1 MKFINKG
8 EEPASFATWKALEN
22 EEWQP
27 SYSELSNPE
36 KRDVYN
42 ALLRDQGFI
51 CCYCESE
58 ITNGDYHL
66 EHLNPQSAEE
76 GDDLDFNNFLCSCLK
91 NTSKGD
97 PLHCGKE
104 KADEILE
111 VHPLQ
116 PNCQDYFT
124 FTADGKIQGE
134 NVGAE
139 NSIRV
144 LALDLGKLN
153 DLRAN
158 ALDPFLD
165 PDLSE
170 QELAEFVN
178 KYIEDKEMLSPFIS
192 AVKCVFN
199 GYIQR

>member
-1 MKFINKG
+1 MRFINKG
-8 EEPASFATWKALEN
+8 DEPESFTTWKALEN

-42 ALLRDQGFI
+42 ALLKNQGFI

-58 ITNGDYHL
+58 ITNDDYHL

-104 KADEILE
+104 KADEILQ

-116 PNCQDYFT
+116 PNCQDHFT
-124 FTADGKIQGE
+124 FTADGKIQGA

-153 DLRAN
+153 NLRAN
-158 ALDPFLD
+158 ALEPFLD

-178 KYIEDKEMLSPFIS
+178 KYIEEKEMLSPFIS
-192 AVKCVFN
+192 AVKCVFSS
-199 GYIQR
+199 YIQR